1 MYTTVIKAETA
12 LVMNIPAP
20 DINNDNGRYTC
31 KGVLQ
36 GNNVEASITLQLY
49 SEF

>member
-1 MYTTVIKAETA
+1 MFTILYEETE
-12 LVMNIPAP
+12 LTMNIPAP
-20 DINNDNGRYTC
+20 DIDNDNGRYTC